1 MTTRL
6 NPPHADRRIQRLL
19 LQFEIDELA
28 AYLDGAI
35 GDPAVSCEDVAAAAT
50 RHATLVV
57 QLKKMMQERAVMW
70 MGAQGYA

>member
-1 MTTRL
+1 MRTRL
-6 NPPHADRRIQRLL
+6 NPPHADRRVRRLL

-28 AYLDGAI
+28 AYLDRAI

-57 QLKKMMQERAVMW
+57 ELKKTMQDRAVTLV
-70 MGAQGYA
+70 GGQGYA